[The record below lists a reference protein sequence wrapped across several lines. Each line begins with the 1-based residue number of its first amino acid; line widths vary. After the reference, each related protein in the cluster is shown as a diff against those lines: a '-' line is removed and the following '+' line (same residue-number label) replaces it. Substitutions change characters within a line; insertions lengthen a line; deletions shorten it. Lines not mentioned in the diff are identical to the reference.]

1 MLTELRNAVRR
12 SAEQARN
19 RRAYRTLLELDDHLL
34 RDIGLPRDELRSLHA
49 RIAECLT
56 AADRPAPTAG
66 RHAVRRMPAAA
77 LPAPYGRGRR

>member
-34 RDIGLPRDELRSLHA
+34 RDIGLPRDELRSL
-49 RIAECLT
+49 T
-56 AADRPAPTAG
+56 
-66 RHAVRRMPAAA
+66 
-77 LPAPYGRGRR
+77 RGSRNA